1 MQAKLTLRLDEALIR
16 KAKRVSARSGKSVS
30 RLVADYITLLDDE
43 VGDEPDVLTD
53 RVRLL
58 MGVMAD
64 SWLTEEDH
72 RAHQEAKHR

>member
-43 VGDEPDVLTD
+43 EGDDPEVLTD
-53 RVRLL
+53 RVRALVGIIAGSGL
-58 MGVMAD
+58 DEA
-64 SWLTEEDH
+64 DH
-72 RAHQEAKHR
+72 RAHLEAKHR